1 MPRYLARINVDCAM
15 DSSSYSSVLF
25 FVLSDY
31 PANGLDHHQRVS
43 TSDDDFDAWAT
54 KDSFSSTPTLLP
66 LAECIIPRP
75 YSLFHYTDTQRKTID
90 KEVKESKH
98 PQWPTISSPLVSLF
112 PTEICRT
119 MSSTIIMMIWQEVVK
134 TNSHTHFSLSSPG
147 REAFRDGCL
156 LNRAIPTTPKNRFF
170 FSFSF
175 WENPRRGSTVTSIE
189 PLFSRSFRSMEKK
202 LSLFQ

>member
-1 MPRYLARINVDCAM
+1 MVPSKKKTEKNSNTQKDDRRHVRLWAFRPWTHLGSISCASSSHEWKIWEIDIALRDCCVKQLKMPRYLARINVDCAM

-75 YSLFHYTDTQRKTID
+75 YSLFHYTDTQKNDRQRSQRVQASAVADYI
-90 KEVKESKH
+90 
-98 PQWPTISSPLVSLF
+98 ISSRF
-112 PTEICRT
+112 PF
-119 MSSTIIMMIWQEVVK
+119 
-134 TNSHTHFSLSSPG
+134 SHW
-147 REAFRDGCL
+147 
-156 LNRAIPTTPKNRFF
+156 N
-170 FSFSF
+170 
-175 WENPRRGSTVTSIE
+175 
-189 PLFSRSFRSMEKK
+189 M
-202 LSLFQ
+202 